1 MLTLIIAA
9 ALIGALIGS
18 FLNVV
23 IARLPAQVEHE
34 ARQTDTASA
43 VGDPAP
49 PGIAWPGSNCP
60 HCQHAIRIR
69 DNIPILSW
77 LILRGRCRDCGN
89 PISARYPFTEVLTA
103 LVTAWIVWR
112 FGVEPLTGA
121 MLVLSWLMIAMAVI
135 DFETHLLPDRLT
147 LCGLWLG
154 LLVSV
159 GTDFITPTLAILGA
173 ALGYSSLW
181 VINMAYRWL
190 RGIDG
195 LGYGDFKLFA
205 LIGAWG
211 GPEALVTTLLL
222 APIAALVV
230 LLIQAPFK
238 GIDGQ
243 REIPFGPYLAIAG
256 WLAITAPPALA
267 AWLPPWSGSI

>member
-1 MLTLIIAA
+1 MAQITAFF
-9 ALIGALIGS
+9 IGALIGS

-34 ARQTDTASA
+34 ARQTDTTPA
-43 VGDPAP
+43 GDDPAP
-49 PGIAWPGSNCP
+49 PGIAWPGSHCP

-112 FGVEPLTGA
+112 FGVEPLTAA

-147 LCGLWLG
+147 LGGLWLG

-181 VINMAYRWL
+181 MINMAYRWL

-222 APIAALVV
+222 APIAALIV

>member
-1 MLTLIIAA
+1 MLAFLVAA

-23 IARLPAQVEHE
+23 IARIPAQIEH
-34 ARQTDTASA
+34 ADRQMDAMAKTDE
-43 VGDPAP
+43 PP
-49 PGIAWPGSNCP
+49 PGIAWPGSHCP
-60 HCQHAIRIR
+60 HCKHPIRIR
-69 DNIPILSW
+69 DNIPVISW
-77 LILRGRCRDCGN
+77 LLLRGRCRDCGQA
-89 PISARYPFTEVLTA
+89 ISARYPFTELLTGA
-103 LVTAWIVWR
+103 VTAWLVWQY
-112 FGVEPLTGA
+112 GLQPITGC
-121 MLVLSWLMIAMAVI
+121 LFVLSAWMIAMAVI
-135 DFETHLLPDRLT
+135 DYETTLLPDALT
-147 LCGLWLG
+147 LSGLWLG

-159 GTDFITPTLAILGA
+159 GTDFISPTLAILGA

-181 VINMAYRWL
+181 VINTTYRWL

-211 GPEALVTTLLL
+211 GPEALLMTLVVAPLAALGVLLL
-222 APIAALVV
+222 
-230 LLIQAPFK
+230 QAPFK

-256 WLAITAPPALA
+256 WVAITAPTAIA
-267 AWLPPWSGSI
+267 SALPPWG

>member
-9 ALIGALIGS
+9 ALVGALIGS

-34 ARQTDTASA
+34 ARQTDTAPA
-43 VGDPAP
+43 GDDPTP
-49 PGIAWPGSNCP
+49 PGIAWPGSHCP

-69 DNIPILSW
+69 DNIPIISW

-147 LCGLWLG
+147 LGGLWLG

-159 GTDFITPTLAILGA
+159 GTDFIPPTMAILGA

-181 VINMAYRWL
+181 MINMAYRWL

-256 WLAITAPPALA
+256 WLAITAPPAVA

>member
-1 MLTLIIAA
+1 MAPITAF
-9 ALIGALIGS
+9 LIGALIGS

-34 ARQTDTASA
+34 ARQTDTAP
-43 VGDPAP
+43 GGDDPAP
-49 PGIAWPGSNCP
+49 PGIAWPGSHCP
-60 HCQHAIRIR
+60 HCQHAIRSR

-147 LCGLWLG
+147 LGGLWLG

-159 GTDFITPTLAILGA
+159 GTDFIPPTLAILGA

-181 VINMAYRWL
+181 MINMAYRWL

-222 APIAALVV
+222 APIAALIV

>member
-1 MLTLIIAA
+1 MAPITAF
-9 ALIGALIGS
+9 LIGALIGS

-34 ARQTDTASA
+34 ARQTDTAPA
-43 VGDPAP
+43 VDDPAP
-49 PGIAWPGSNCP
+49 PGIAWPGSHCP

-69 DNIPILSW
+69 DNIPIFSW

-147 LCGLWLG
+147 LGGLWLG

-159 GTDFITPTLAILGA
+159 GTDFIPPTLAILGA

-181 VINMAYRWL
+181 MINMAYRWL

>member
-1 MLTLIIAA
+1 MTIVIA
-9 ALIGALIGS
+9 LLVGALIGS

-34 ARQTDTASA
+34 ARQTDTAP
-43 VGDPAP
+43 GCDDPAP
-49 PGIAWPGSNCP
+49 PGIAWPGSHCP
-60 HCQHAIRIR
+60 HCQHAIRSR

-77 LILRGRCRDCGN
+77 LILRGRCRDCGH

-135 DFETHLLPDRLT
+135 DFETHLLPDVLT
-147 LCGLWLG
+147 LGGLWLG

-159 GTDFITPTLAILGA
+159 GTDVITPTLAILGA

-181 VINMAYRWL
+181 MINMAYRWL

-256 WLAITAPPALA
+256 WLAITAPPAVA